1 MDLYIYYRVE
11 SGHATTLLGKVKG
24 VQAMLLA
31 RLGIAGALKRRPG
44 EQDGLQTWMEIYQDI
59 LPTDADAFNRTLA
72 RALEDSGAAEL
83 IRGERHVEQFED
95 VAPCA

>member
-11 SGHATTLLGKVKG
+11 RARADALFGKIKG
-24 VQAMLLA
+24 VQAMLQA

-44 EQDGLQTWMEIYQDI
+44 EQNGLQTWMEIYQDI
-59 LPTDADAFNRTLA
+59 LPSGAQEFTQTLA
-72 RALEDSGAAEL
+72 RALDDSGASAL
-83 IRGERHVEQFED
+83 ISGERHVEQFED

>member
-11 SGHATTLLGKVKG
+11 PAHATALFGKIKG
-24 VQAMLLA
+24 VQAMLQA

-44 EQDGLQTWMEIYQDI
+44 EQDGLQTWMEIYQDV
-59 LPTDADAFNRTLA
+59 LPSGAGEFTRTLA
-72 RALEDSGAAEL
+72 RALEDSGAAAL